1 MAIALHQKEHVTSSS
16 PRIWLSKKR
25 RGGGVLRQP
34 TNHLSQTPQN
44 VQALCDK
51 YDLLFHYTKR
61 YARMISNIS
70 KFSIT
75 QMMNLHMMAK
85 FFFFLFK

>member
-1 MAIALHQKEHVTSSS
+1 MPSTKRNMSRVQVQESDS
-16 PRIWLSKKR
+16 PKKG
-25 RGGGVLRQP
+25 GGGVLRQP

-51 YDLLFHYTKR
+51 YDLLFHYTKQ

-75 QMMNLHMMAK
+75 QMMNLHTMAK

>member
-1 MAIALHQKEHVTSSS
+1 MSRVRVQESDS
-16 PRIWLSKKR
+16 PKKGG
-25 RGGGVLRQP
+25 GGGVLRQP

-51 YDLLFHYTKR
+51 YDLLFHYTKQ

-75 QMMNLHMMAK
+75 QMMNLRMMAK

>member
-1 MAIALHQKEHVTSSS
+1 M
-16 PRIWLSKKR
+16 
-25 RGGGVLRQP
+25 LRQP

-51 YDLLFHYTKR
+51 YNLLFHYTKR

-75 QMMNLHMMAK
+75 QMMNLRMMAK
-85 FFFFLFK
+85 FFFFLFKLSIILSATALRFLA